1 MTGIK
6 EAVAE
11 VESIPQGEK
20 ILWSKIADKHGVVR
34 STLTRNAMGETRPFK
49 EAVITRYA
57 LTPQQEEELVKYIE
71 ALTDRHLPPTRQMIQ
86 NFASEIART
95 QLSESWVSRF
105 LNRHPDRL
113 TVKWSDPMTAERHN
127 AESHEKYKEYFDILQ
142 LKINQYEVLPENTYN
157 MDEKGFMIGVIGK
170 SKRVFSKSS
179 YGRQHNRQS
188 LHDGN
193 REWITLLA
201 GVCADGSALP
211 R

>member
-6 EAVAE
+6 EAVTE

-20 ILWSKIADKHGVVR
+20 IPWSEIADKHGVVR

-57 LTPQQEEELVKYIE
+57 LTLQQEEELVKYIE

-127 AESHEKYKEYFDILQ
+127 AESHEKYKEYFDIL
-142 LKINQYEVLPENTYN
+142 N
-157 MDEKGFMIGVIGK
+157 
-170 SKRVFSKSS
+170 SKSTS
-179 YGRQHNRQS
+179 MRCFLRTRTIWMRRAS
-188 LHDGN
+188 
-193 REWITLLA
+193 
-201 GVCADGSALP
+201 
-211 R
+211 